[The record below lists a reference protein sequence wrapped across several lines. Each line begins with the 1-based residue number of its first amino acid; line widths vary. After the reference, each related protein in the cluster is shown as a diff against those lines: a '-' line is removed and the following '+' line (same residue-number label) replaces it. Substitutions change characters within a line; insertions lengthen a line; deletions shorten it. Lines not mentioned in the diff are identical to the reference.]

1 MIEMKMNMTN
11 SLVILPLLADAG
23 VPMIVLTF
31 PAMLMLLIPII
42 VVEGL
47 LCKKWLGLTTWEAI
61 KTNALSNLAST
72 IIGVPLAWAIM
83 LGLEFAAFGIVDR
96 SDAIRNWHS
105 PIANVIWFFLS
116 SAWIGPP
123 SAANAWLIPSAILA
137 LLIPFFLVSYLIEY
151 LVARFMVGMPEAG
164 PPRLTYPNVRKAV
177 RNANLVSYGVMF
189 FATTVWLVLAYLH
202 H

>member
-1 MIEMKMNMTN
+1 M
-11 SLVILPLLADAG
+11 PHAPFLLADAG
-23 VPMIVLTF
+23 IPMIALTF
-31 PAMLMLLIPII
+31 PLMLILLIPVI
-42 VVEGL
+42 VVEAL
-47 LCKKWLGLTTWEAI
+47 LCKKWLGLSTWEAM
-61 KTNALSNLAST
+61 KSNALSNLAST

-83 LGLEFAAFGIVDR
+83 LGLEFAAFGIVNR
-96 SDAIRNWHS
+96 SDTIANWHS
-105 PIANVIWFFLS
+105 PIAHVIWFFLS

-123 SAANAWLIPSAILA
+123 SPANAWLIPSAILA

-151 LVARFMVGMPEAG
+151 LVVRFMVGMAEEG

-177 RNANLVSYGVMF
+177 RNANLATYSVMF